1 MSLKRIRLSTLMLL
15 VVIAALGITV
25 VVQQRR
31 SARREAELQ
40 ARIAEL
46 EASNMSNQWREMS
59 ERRIRRYGL
68 AVDRAIGKANRG
80 GETLPGPGRGAAAVL
95 PAITPGIRG

>member
-31 SARREAELQ
+31 SAHREAELQ

-46 EASNMSNQWREMS
+46 ESIEYVESMA
-59 ERRIRRYGL
+59 
-68 AVDRAIGKANRG
+68 
-80 GETLPGPGRGAAAVL
+80 
-95 PAITPGIRG
+95 